1 MQVHSEIGS
10 MRAALADWRARGES
24 VGVVPTM
31 GYLHAGHLK
40 LVERACAENDVVVV
54 TIFVNPTQFG
64 PNEDL
69 DAYPRDLERDLAQ
82 LAAFPGV
89 QVFAPTVAEMYP
101 QPLQTSVDLAPL
113 GQILIG
119 AARPGHFRGVATV
132 VTKLFNIVQP
142 DRAYFGEKDYQQL
155 TVIRRMVADLSSP
168 ITIVGVPTVREA
180 DGLAM
185 SSRNVRLTPEDRD
198 AAVVLARAL
207 DRGEALLRAGAAEPE
222 PVLAAMREIIAAEP
236 RADLASLDIRDAASL
251 DAVTAL
257 DERPVVILVTA
268 RFGDVL
274 LIDQRVAEKAHGSA
288 TGGKAA

>member
-1 MQVHSEIGS
+1 
-10 MRAALADWRARGES
+10 MRAALADCRARGES

-82 LAAFPGV
+82 LATFAGV

-101 QPLQTSVDLAPL
+101 QRLQTSVDLAPL

-251 DAVTAL
+251 DAVTAI

-274 LIDQRVAEKAHGSA
+274 LIDQRVAEKAQGRA
-288 TGGKAA
+288 TEGQAA

>member
-1 MQVHSEIGS
+1 MQVHTQIGTL
-10 MRAALADWRARGES
+10 RAALAECRARGES

-31 GYLHAGHLK
+31 GYLHAGHMK
-40 LVERACAENDVVVV
+40 LVERASGENDVVVV

-82 LAAFPGV
+82 LDAFAV
-89 QVFAPTVAEMYP
+89 AHVFAPTVAEMYP

-168 ITIVGVPTVREA
+168 IAIVGVPTVREA
-180 DGLAM
+180 DGLAL
-185 SSRNVRLTPEDRD
+185 SSRNVRLSPDDRN
-198 AAVVLARAL
+198 AATVLARAL
-207 DRGEALLRAGAAEPE
+207 DRGEALLRAGASEPA
-222 PVLAAMREIIAAEP
+222 VILDAMRVIIAAEP
-236 RADLASLDIRDAASL
+236 RAELASLDLRDAATL
-251 DAVTAL
+251 DAVETIDA
-257 DERPVVILVTA
+257 RPLVILVTA

-274 LIDQRVAEKAHGSA
+274 LIDQRISA
-288 TGGKAA
+288 RTQCDDVGENFA